1 MWKSN
6 RGKHLVAGALICAA
20 VLGLCFV
27 LNVQYLKGTIIALIA
42 TFITACAVEYK
53 DKLWGGKFDWL
64 DVVATILAPVIV
76 SAILLIVNLLITIS

>member
-6 RGKHLVAGALICAA
+6 RGKHLVAGALIYAV

-27 LNVQYLKGTIIALIA
+27 LNVQYLKGTIIALVA
-42 TFITACAVEYK
+42 TLITACAVEYK

-64 DVVATILAPVIV
+64 DVVFTILVPIIV
-76 SAILLIVNLLITIS
+76 SAIILLIVTLTK

>member
-6 RGKHLVAGALICAA
+6 RWKHLIAGGLIYA
-20 VLGLCFV
+20 VVLSLCFV
-27 LNVQYLKGTIIALIA
+27 LNVQYLKGTIIALVA

-64 DVVATILAPVIV
+64 DVVATILVPVII
-76 SAILLIVNLLITIS
+76 SAIILLIVTLTK